1 MASKSEALQLLRD
14 GLGDQDADFREGQ
27 WEAIDAL
34 VNRGERRLVVERT
47 GWGKSV
53 VYFISA
59 RILRDQ
65 GQGPTLIVSPLL
77 ALMRNQVDAAEGLGI
92 RAVSIT
98 SDNRSQ
104 WPAAQQAILTGE
116 ADILLISPERLA
128 NDEFVEDVLLPLG
141 QRVGLLVVD
150 EAHCI
155 SDWGHDFRPDYRR
168 ISSVLAR
175 MRPNLPVLGTT
186 ATASNR
192 VIQDV
197 QEQLGN
203 VQIQRGPLMRRSLA
217 LQTVVMPTPAARLA
231 WLAEHINDLPGTGII
246 YTLTKRDARHV
257 ADWLNAQGVPVKAY
271 YSGVTGDNG
280 EDTASYREHLESQLL
295 GNELKALVSTNAL
308 GMGYDKPDLGFVI
321 HYQAPGSVVAYYQQV
336 GRAGRAI
343 DHAVGVVMSGTEDDD
358 IHEFFRMNAFPNE
371 GLVNRVLDVLANS
384 DGMSLRELEPLVN
397 MRYGALEHLLD
408 FLSVESPSPVVKAG
422 SKWQRTAVPYRLD
435 RERIARLTQQR
446 ETEWHDLLGYINEKG
461 CLMEYLA
468 RSLDDEYAESCGK
481 CASCLGTP
489 VVEPTFSHEVG
500 VAAALFIRHAEFEL
514 ECAKQI
520 PAGAFSLYKFSSG
533 NIPAASRA
541 EEGRVLSRW
550 RDAGWGQLVAD
561 GKRDGYF
568 SDELVGA
575 VTEMLRERWRPDP
588 APQWVTCVPSLKHPD
603 LVPDYARR
611 LAAALGLPFA
621 PVVTKVHENRPQK
634 EQENRFHQCSNLDGV
649 FQVDGPLP
657 AGPVLLVDDV
667 VDSSWT
673 LTVVSLL
680 LKQLQID
687 CVWPLALASSMSGA

>member
-14 GLGDQDADFREGQ
+14 GLRDQDADFREGQ

-59 RILRDQ
+59 RILREQ

-77 ALMRNQVDAAEGLGI
+77 ALMRNQVEAAQGIGI

-98 SDNRSQ
+98 SDNPSQ
-104 WPAAQQAILTGE
+104 WPAARQAILTGK

-128 NDEFVEDVLLPLG
+128 NDEFVDDVLLPLG

-168 ISSVLAR
+168 IGSVLAR

-186 ATASNR
+186 ATANNR

-257 ADWLNAQGVPVKAY
+257 ADWLNAQGAPVKAY

-295 GNELKALVSTNAL
+295 ANELKALVSTNAL

-358 IHEFFRMNAFPNE
+358 IHEFFRRNAFPNE
-371 GLVNRVLDVLANS
+371 GLVNKVLDALANS

-397 MRYGALEHLLD
+397 VRYGVLEHLLD
-408 FLSVESPSPVVKAG
+408 FLSVESPSPVVKADG
-422 SKWQRTAVPYRLD
+422 KWERTGVTYRLD
-435 RERIARLTQQR
+435 RVRIARLTQQR
-446 ETEWHDLLGYINEKG
+446 ETEWHELLGYISEKG

-520 PAGAFSLYKFSSG
+520 PSGAFSRYNFPSG
-533 NIPAASRA
+533 NIPAALRA

-561 GKRDGYF
+561 GKRHGYF
-568 SDELVGA
+568 SDELVVA
-575 VTEMLRERWRPDP
+575 VAEMLRERWRPDP
-588 APQWVTCVPSLKHPD
+588 APGWVDLCSVSESSGPCSRLCQTARCRVGLAVCVCRDESTRESTSEGTREPLS
-603 LVPDYARR
+603 
-611 LAAALGLPFA
+611 
-621 PVVTKVHENRPQK
+621 PVFE
-634 EQENRFHQCSNLDGV
+634 S
-649 FQVDGPLP
+649 
-657 AGPVLLVDDV
+657 
-667 VDSSWT
+667 
-673 LTVVSLL
+673 
-680 LKQLQID
+680 
-687 CVWPLALASSMSGA
+687 

>member
-34 VNRGERRLVVERT
+34 VNQGERRLVVERT
-47 GWGKSV
+47 GWGKSL

-77 ALMRNQVDAAEGLGI
+77 ALMRNQVDAADGLGI

-104 WPAAQQAILTGE
+104 WPAARQAILTGE

-128 NDEFVEDVLLPLG
+128 NDEFVDDVLLPLG

-168 ISSVLAR
+168 MASVLAR
-175 MRPNLPVLGTT
+175 MRPNLPILGTT
-186 ATASNR
+186 ATANNR

-257 ADWLNAQGVPVKAY
+257 ADWLNAQGIPVKAY

-295 GNELKALVSTNAL
+295 ANELKALVSTNAL

-358 IHEFFRMNAFPNE
+358 IHEFFRRNAFPNE
-371 GLVNRVLDVLANS
+371 GLVNRVLDALANS
-384 DGMSLRELEPLVN
+384 DGMTVRELEPLVN
-397 MRYGALEHLLD
+397 VRNGVLEHLLK
-408 FLSVESPSPVVKAG
+408 FLSVELPSPVIKAG
-422 SKWQRTAVPYRLD
+422 SKWQRTGVPYRLD
-435 RERIARLTQQR
+435 RERIVRLTQQR
-446 ETEWHDLLGYINEKG
+446 ETEWHELLGYINEKG

-489 VVEPTFSHEVG
+489 VVESTFSHEVG

-520 PAGAFSLYKFSSG
+520 PSGAFSLYNFPIG
-533 NIPAASRA
+533 NIPAALRA

-588 APQWVTCVPSLKHPD
+588 APQWVTCVPSLNHPD

-621 PVVTKVHENRPQK
+621 PVVTKVRENRPQK

-680 LKQLQID
+680 LKQFQRD

>member
-34 VNRGERRLVVERT
+34 VNEGERRLVVERT
-47 GWGKSV
+47 GWGKSF

-77 ALMRNQVDAAEGLGI
+77 ALMRNQVDAADGLGI

-104 WPAAQQAILTGE
+104 WPAARQAILTGE

-168 ISSVLAR
+168 ITSVLAR
-175 MRPNLPVLGTT
+175 MRPNLPILGTT
-186 ATASNR
+186 ATANNR

-203 VQIQRGPLMRRSLA
+203 VLIQRGPLMRRSLA

-246 YTLTKRDARHV
+246 YTLTKRDTRHV

-280 EDTASYREHLESQLL
+280 EDTARYREHLESQLL
-295 GNELKALVSTNAL
+295 ANELKALVSTNAL

-358 IHEFFRMNAFPNE
+358 IHEFFRRNAFPNE
-371 GLVNRVLDVLANS
+371 GLVNRVLDALANS
-384 DGMSLRELEPLVN
+384 DGMTVRELEPLVN
-397 MRYGALEHLLD
+397 VRNGVLEHLLK
-408 FLSVESPSPVVKAG
+408 FLSVELPSPVIKAG
-422 SKWQRTAVPYRLD
+422 SKWQRTGVPYRLD
-435 RERIARLTQQR
+435 RERIARLTRQR
-446 ETEWHDLLGYINEKG
+446 ETEWHELLGYINEKG

-520 PAGAFSLYKFSSG
+520 PSGAFSLYNFPSG
-533 NIPAASRA
+533 NILAALRA

-561 GKRDGYF
+561 GKRDGHF

-575 VTEMLRERWRPDP
+575 VAEMLRDRWRPDP
-588 APQWVTCVPSLKHPD
+588 APRWVTCVPSLNHPD

-621 PVVTKVHENRPQK
+621 PVVTKVHENLPQK

-649 FQVDGPLP
+649 FQIDGPLP

-680 LKQLQID
+680 LKQLQRD

>member
-1 MASKSEALQLLRD
+1 MVHSAPKLNKKEERKVDMVSESEALQLLRD
-14 GLGDQDADFREGQ
+14 GLGDQDADFRAGQ

-34 VNRGERRLVVERT
+34 VNQGERRLVVERT

-98 SDNRSQ
+98 SDNPSQ

-128 NDEFVEDVLLPLG
+128 NDKFVEDVLLPLG

-168 ISSVLAR
+168 ISNVLAR

-186 ATASNR
+186 ATANNR

-203 VQIQRGPLMRRSLA
+203 VLIQRGPLMRRSLA
-217 LQTVVMPTPAARLA
+217 LQTIVMPTPAARLA

-257 ADWLNAQGVPVKAY
+257 ADWLNARGVSVKTY

-280 EDTASYREHLESQLL
+280 EDAASYREHLESQLL
-295 GNELKALVSTNAL
+295 ANELKALVATNAL

-358 IHEFFRMNAFPNE
+358 IHEFFRRNAFPNE
-371 GLVNRVLDVLANS
+371 GLVNRVLDALANS
-384 DGMSLRELEPLVN
+384 DGLSLRELEPLVN
-397 MRYGALEHLLD
+397 VRYGVLEHLLHY
-408 FLSVESPSPVVKAG
+408 LSVESPSPVIKAG
-422 SKWQRTAVPYRLD
+422 SKWERTGVPYRLG

-520 PAGAFSLYKFSSG
+520 PAGAFSNY
-533 NIPAASRA
+533 
-541 EEGRVLSRW
+541 
-550 RDAGWGQLVAD
+550 
-561 GKRDGYF
+561 
-568 SDELVGA
+568 
-575 VTEMLRERWRPDP
+575 
-588 APQWVTCVPSLKHPD
+588 LK
-603 LVPDYARR
+603 LAR
-611 LAAALGLPFA
+611 L
-621 PVVTKVHENRPQK
+621 H
-634 EQENRFHQCSNLDGV
+634 
-649 FQVDGPLP
+649 
-657 AGPVLLVDDV
+657 
-667 VDSSWT
+667 
-673 LTVVSLL
+673 
-680 LKQLQID
+680 
-687 CVWPLALASSMSGA
+687 